1 MEIVH
6 KKNNEG
12 AYYSLEPAV
21 TVISGVVFFFFKLIV
36 SHFFVTHLTNQF
48 QNEVWETVIH
58 YNNLLSYNNSEKN
71 VALSLPTARVMVI
84 KL

>member
-21 TVISGVVFFFFKLIV
+21 TVISVFFFF
-36 SHFFVTHLTNQF
+36 
-48 QNEVWETVIH
+48 
-58 YNNLLSYNNSEKN
+58 NL
-71 VALSLPTARVMVI
+71 
-84 KL
+84 